1 MHLGHISIHF
11 SHFASSSLLF
21 PFLGGFVE
29 QSQLLPP
36 FLQAFYRLIVPFGKL
51 RLQIF
56 GNLDTHLLG
65 KWRINDKQ
73 MVRVGIP
80 MNCGS
85 MLLAL
90 AMWYSSF
97 KVIFP
102 TGGAP
107 FPKSLPFGNRATLRR
122 NHGAMGERIKK
133 LVGTICPW
141 HQGSLDGHLRTYL
154 GGAGIEVL
162 AKGHHVDPQWSQG
175 LAQFGCRFGR
185 RTRHNQ
191 TEASDDGHDVDPPQ
205 GRKEINQRAAWQR
218 KVLGKWVGIG
228 KSKFFQGDYA
238 LMLPPSGSSWGFWR
252 VDMRHALFLRKKW
265 PYLTSTKTSV
275 LTSHLSPRE
284 LEPQVPNSSSP
295 SFPDLKVAATSI
307 STKLNKITVTSF
319 ENCASISLSQ
329 FQNVPTPTTPWTGA
343 NTNAFNLYISH
354 SNMTPISFQE
364 PLRVVYTGD
373 WFPWAK
379 HTTSREIKGADTSD
393 VQ

>member
-65 KWRINDKQ
+65 SAHQRQANGSGGYSNELRIH
-73 MVRVGIP
+73 
-80 MNCGS
+80 
-85 MLLAL
+85 AL
-90 AMWYSSF
+90 S
-97 KVIFP
+97 
-102 TGGAP
+102 
-107 FPKSLPFGNRATLRR
+107 FGNVIQFFQSDIP
-122 NHGAMGERIKK
+122 HGWSTISKITPFRQSCYPQEEPRCHGRTNKK

-329 FQNVPTPTTPWTGA
+329 FQNVPTPTTPWTGV